1 MAAEGTKAAA
11 DSESDVSDSEFE
23 KYAPVSKAA
32 DAAQTIDSGKDKASA
47 SPAAKTVVTVE
58 QVLDAVV
65 ENDGSFLARATALLA
80 SNSA

>member
-11 DSESDVSDSEFE
+11 ESESDVSDSEFKKHE
-23 KYAPVSKAA
+23 PVTKTA
-32 DAAQTIDSGKDKASA
+32 DAAMTIDAGKDKDSA

-80 SNSA
+80 SYSA